1 MGFYISAAVST
12 ISVGFRE
19 CMQLTEPESL
29 EHLKEKSPI
38 WYALSTAGSYLVG
51 DFFTASYYKE
61 SLSMAAA
68 MLPLHR
74 PMLEA
79 EHKRRQSIDSA
90 VLERAVN
97 RAEETSRWARKMEG
111 EGYHTMFSHVFLSL
125 WAVQEAGVENL
136 IAAMVR
142 HNRQAAEVAI
152 SKLKPG
158 KVGGIES
165 RPWPEQMCREA
176 AGSLEKL
183 AINQTPKGGLDAMGR
198 MKTLFG
204 WFDVQIDVSQEHA
217 QAFNEANGVRN
228 LLLHQYG
235 HVTQKDVQQHPGLAE
250 FEGRRLSMSGERLH
264 RYHDGIVALFQQLIL
279 NLPKS
284 PCSKTS

>member
-1 MGFYISAAVST
+1 
-12 ISVGFRE
+12 
-19 CMQLTEPESL
+19 MQLSEPESL
-29 EHLKEKSPI
+29 GPLKEEAPI
-38 WYALSTAGSYLVG
+38 WYALTTASSYLVG

-79 EHKRRQSIDSA
+79 EYKRRQATDPS
-90 VLERAVN
+90 VLERAVG

-136 IAAMVR
+136 IAAMLR

-152 SKLKPG
+152 SKLKAG
-158 KVGGIES
+158 KVGDMTS
-165 RPWPEQMCREA
+165 WPWSEQMCREA
-176 AGSLEKL
+176 AGALEKQ
-183 AINQTPKGGLDAMGR
+183 AINRTPRGGVDAMGR

-204 WFDVQIDVSQEHA
+204 WFDVLVDVPEDRA

-235 HVTQKDVQQHPGLAE
+235 HVTHKDVQQYPGLVE
-250 FEGRRLSMSGERLH
+250 FEGRRFAMSGERLH

-279 NLPKS
+279 NLLKS
-284 PCSKTS
+284 PCSTSS